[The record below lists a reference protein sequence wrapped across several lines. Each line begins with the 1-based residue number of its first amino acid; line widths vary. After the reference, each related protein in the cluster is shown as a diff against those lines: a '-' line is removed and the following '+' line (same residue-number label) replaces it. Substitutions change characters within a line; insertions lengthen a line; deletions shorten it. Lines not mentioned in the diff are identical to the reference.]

1 MNINH
6 FLSSGMSPFLGR
18 AKRLETGNL
27 TKELS
32 FRNRDCS
39 TETWQTGSNPEPDQP

>member
-1 MNINH
+1 MNVSRP
-6 FLSSGMSPFLGR
+6 LSFGTPRSLGR